1 MNIKNEFHQDVETG
15 IRVVSNKIVIWEIK
29 CKLLDMTI
37 CMTPMVLEINA
48 KMCVISSDA
57 GDRVHSNLY
66 LILFGNEMPSDC
78 PLNIAVPLRILS

>member
-1 MNIKNEFHQDVETG
+1 MNIMKEFHDDVETG

-37 CMTPMVLEINA
+37 CMTPMVLEVNA

-57 GDRVHSNLY
+57 GDRVRQIYIEYY
-66 LILFGNEMPSDC
+66 LKMKC
-78 PLNIAVPLRILS
+78 QAIAL